1 MRTEVAPVT
10 GIQVRLIADGNVF
23 AGLGS
28 GLLRLG
34 AWTVALYVGG
44 MLGTLGG
51 RIALGWM

>member
-10 GIQVRLIADGNVF
+10 GIRVRLIADGNVF

-44 MLGTLGG
+44 MLGSLGG
-51 RIALGWM
+51 RIALGLM